1 MDFKEASFIEGKLIR
16 VTKKKVEIQLPD
28 EETGEPAIAT
38 VRLAD
43 DATVDLDA
51 VGEDVKAVIVDGR
64 VARITALAPNPL
76 AGRGKTSTAG

>member
-16 VTKKKVEIQLPD
+16 VTKKKVEIQLAD

-43 DATVDLDA
+43 DVTIDLDA

-64 VARITALAPNPL
+64 VARITALPTNPVDN
-76 AGRGKTSTAG
+76 RVKTTTAG